1 LWGLHTFSLCPLHM
15 NLRGRYF
22 KFTVR
27 IIGFNTIS
35 LYNGFFFI
43 ALSRFYQCVFHSNLS
58 KVIIMARYILL
69 GKFSLNG
76 VKGVIN
82 SSADRASVAKKAV
95 ESAGGKF
102 VSYDFTRGIYDF
114 VGIADGLNDATASA
128 LKGVVLSSGD
138 FEQIDMLNTYDQ
150 SEFNITAKA
159 IMSAGYAPPS
169 ES

>member
-1 LWGLHTFSLCPLHM
+1 MLCL
-15 NLRGRYF
+15 NL
-22 KFTVR
+22 
-27 IIGFNTIS
+27 IS
-35 LYNGFFFI
+35 I
-43 ALSRFYQCVFHSNLS
+43 LS
-58 KVIIMARYILL
+58 KAFIMARYILL

-95 ESAGGKF
+95 EAAGGKF

-150 SEFNITAKA
+150 SEFSKTAKA
-159 IMSAGYAPPS
+159 IMSAGYTPPS

>member
-1 LWGLHTFSLCPLHM
+1 
-15 NLRGRYF
+15 
-22 KFTVR
+22 
-27 IIGFNTIS
+27 
-35 LYNGFFFI
+35 
-43 ALSRFYQCVFHSNLS
+43 
-58 KVIIMARYILL
+58 MARYILL

-95 ESAGGKF
+95 EAAGGKF
-102 VSYDFTRGIYDF
+102 VSYDFTRGSYDF

-150 SEFNITAKA
+150 SEFSKTAKA
-159 IMSAGYAPPS
+159 IMSAGYTPPS

>member
-1 LWGLHTFSLCPLHM
+1 
-15 NLRGRYF
+15 
-22 KFTVR
+22 
-27 IIGFNTIS
+27 
-35 LYNGFFFI
+35 
-43 ALSRFYQCVFHSNLS
+43 
-58 KVIIMARYILL
+58 MARYIML

-82 SSADRASVAKKAV
+82 SNTDRASEAKKAV
-95 ESAGGKF
+95 EAAGGKF
-102 VSYDFTRGIYDF
+102 ISYNFTRGAYDF

-150 SEFNITAKA
+150 SEFSKTAKD
-159 IMSAGYAPPS
+159 IMSTGYKPPS

>member
-1 LWGLHTFSLCPLHM
+1 
-15 NLRGRYF
+15 
-22 KFTVR
+22 
-27 IIGFNTIS
+27 
-35 LYNGFFFI
+35 
-43 ALSRFYQCVFHSNLS
+43 
-58 KVIIMARYILL
+58 MARYILL

-76 VKGVIN
+76 VKGLIN
-82 SSADRASVAKKAV
+82 SSADRSSEAKKAV

-128 LKGVVLSSGD
+128 LKGVVMSSGD

-150 SEFNITAKA
+150 TEFSITAKS

-169 ES
+169 AS

>member
-1 LWGLHTFSLCPLHM
+1 
-15 NLRGRYF
+15 
-22 KFTVR
+22 
-27 IIGFNTIS
+27 
-35 LYNGFFFI
+35 
-43 ALSRFYQCVFHSNLS
+43 
-58 KVIIMARYILL
+58 MARFILL

-114 VGIADGLNDATASA
+114 VGIADRLNDATASA
-128 LKGVVLSSGD
+128 LKGVVMSSGD
-138 FEQIDMLNTYDQ
+138 FEQIDLLNTYDQ
-150 SEFNITAKA
+150 SEFSITAKA

>member
-1 LWGLHTFSLCPLHM
+1 
-15 NLRGRYF
+15 
-22 KFTVR
+22 
-27 IIGFNTIS
+27 
-35 LYNGFFFI
+35 
-43 ALSRFYQCVFHSNLS
+43 
-58 KVIIMARYILL
+58 MARYILL

-82 SSADRASVAKKAV
+82 SNADRASIAKIAV
-95 ESAGGKF
+95 EAAGGKF
-102 VSYDFTRGIYDF
+102 VSYDFTRGTYDF

-150 SEFNITAKA
+150 SEFNKTAKS
-159 IMSAGYAPPS
+159 IMSAGYTPPS